1 MLNNRGY
8 LIGDDFA
15 QRLKDTVKRV
25 EGMPYGDGPTRLE
38 TRFEEVPLP
47 PTNFRIGTFGTAAWS
62 INSSNTVT
70 LTNVGVTGY
79 TVLAT
84 NIFGTIN
91 AMGSTLAG
99 TTRPCAVAKDGTAWY
114 LIQPVPSTGGAKAG
128 TFTGGWGMGADKA
141 VTSIETGEVINVTN
155 LIYSIPDTGSTLACI
170 VVQEGT
176 AWKLANVQHRGTSV
190 LTKVAIE
197 GGFLKFDRAGI
208 QVVGETSSPT
218 TFTLASCDTYSGG
231 TTSAVVAPSGIV
243 TSGAQTSFFLG

>member
-1 MLNNRGY
+1 MSDRYVLTGGLLNKLR
-8 LIGDDFA
+8 
-15 QRLKDTVKRV
+15 DTVRTV
-25 EGMPYGDGPTRLE
+25 DGMTGGEEEPTRVTFSE
-38 TRFEEVPLP
+38 AAYANRPI
-47 PTNFRIGTFGTAAWS
+47 RIGTFGTAAWS
-62 INSSNTVT
+62 INSDNTVT

-84 NIFGTIN
+84 NIFGTIT

-114 LIQPVPSTGGAKAG
+114 LIQPVPSSGGAKAV
-128 TFTGGWGMGADKA
+128 TFTGSWSMNSDKS
-141 VTSIETGEVINVTN
+141 VTSVVTGEVINVTN
-155 LIYSIPDTGSTLACI
+155 LIYSIPDTGETMSGIA
-170 VVQEGT
+170 VQEGT
-176 AWKLANVQHRGTSV
+176 AWQLANVQHRGTSV

-218 TFTLASCDTYSGG
+218 TFTLATCDTYSGG
-231 TTSAVVAPSGIV
+231 TTSSVVAPSGIV